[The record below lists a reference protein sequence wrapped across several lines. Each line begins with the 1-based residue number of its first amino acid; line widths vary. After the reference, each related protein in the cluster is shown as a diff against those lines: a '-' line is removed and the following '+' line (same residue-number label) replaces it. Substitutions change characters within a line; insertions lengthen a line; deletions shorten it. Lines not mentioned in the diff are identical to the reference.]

1 MNFELCTWNFDP
13 AMTDRI
19 EKQLAFVVEIDRLKR
34 VLRRT
39 LVADGSR
46 QENSAEHSWHLALM
60 AVLLAEHA
68 PEGTDVERVVRMVL
82 VHDLVEIDEGD
93 TFCYDA
99 EAMVGKEER
108 ERLCAER
115 VFGLLPPEQGAELRA
130 LWDEFEEGT
139 TSDARYA
146 NSLDRLQPLLQNLET
161 EGGTWR
167 LYGVRADQV
176 RARMAPIL
184 EGTPALWR
192 VVERG
197 VERARAEG
205 WIGD

>member
-1 MNFELCTWNFDP
+1 
-13 AMTDRI
+13 MTDRI
-19 EKQLAFVVEIDRLKR
+19 ERQLSFILEIDKLKR

-68 PEGTDVERVVRMVL
+68 PEGADVERVVRMVL
-82 VHDLVEIDEGD
+82 VHDLVEIDQGD

-99 EAMVGKEER
+99 DAMVGKEER

-130 LWDEFEEGT
+130 LWDEFEEGRT
-139 TSDARYA
+139 PEARFA
-146 NSLDRLQPLLQNLET
+146 NALDRLQPLLQNLET

-167 LYGVRADQV
+167 LYGVRLDQV

-184 EGTPALWR
+184 EGAPALWP

-205 WIGD
+205 WIAD